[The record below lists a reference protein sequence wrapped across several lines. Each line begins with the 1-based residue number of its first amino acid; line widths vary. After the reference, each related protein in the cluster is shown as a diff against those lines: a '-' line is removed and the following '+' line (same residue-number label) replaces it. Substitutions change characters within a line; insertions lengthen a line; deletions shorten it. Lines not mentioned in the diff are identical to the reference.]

1 MAYSELIK
9 NYQCIRNYVRH
20 FYVYGFKN
28 REEYRDKSARS
39 YDDERRRVESWLG
52 EYMFFRQSSRGKT
65 VFLSVD
71 SRSILHNPLYK
82 SFKAKSFTA
91 KDITLHFYILDLLSR
106 GKEMTNR
113 EMMDHISLDYLSHFD
128 AGFSLDSSTL
138 RKKLKEYETLGLL
151 EVRRQGRDAYY
162 RLSED
167 KVRLSSWQDA
177 AAFFS
182 EAAPLGVIGSF
193 LLDKFR
199 SVPPYFGFKHH
210 YILHALDSQILCELL
225 TLIQERKSAALTVQS
240 PRSGKVSRQ
249 MVFPLKI
256 YISSQSGRQ
265 YLLSYFYLARHL
277 TFHRLDGIQAVSP
290 GVYDPDCGR
299 YAGYYEKF
307 RRHLWG
313 VSTGPGRQTSRVE
326 MTVRIGPGEDYIL
339 RRLERERRCGTVER
353 TGETT
358 WRFQAEVYD
367 PSELLPWLRTF
378 TGRIVSL
385 TCSDQ
390 TVVDT
395 FRADLA
401 QMREM
406 YGGGGHAFQ

>member
-151 EVRRQGRDAYY
+151 EVRRQGRDAY
-162 RLSED
+162 
-167 KVRLSSWQDA
+167 
-177 AAFFS
+177 
-182 EAAPLGVIGSF
+182 
-193 LLDKFR
+193 
-199 SVPPYFGFKHH
+199 
-210 YILHALDSQILCELL
+210 
-225 TLIQERKSAALTVQS
+225 
-240 PRSGKVSRQ
+240 
-249 MVFPLKI
+249 
-256 YISSQSGRQ
+256 
-265 YLLSYFYLARHL
+265 
-277 TFHRLDGIQAVSP
+277 
-290 GVYDPDCGR
+290 
-299 YAGYYEKF
+299 
-307 RRHLWG
+307 
-313 VSTGPGRQTSRVE
+313 
-326 MTVRIGPGEDYIL
+326 
-339 RRLERERRCGTVER
+339 
-353 TGETT
+353 
-358 WRFQAEVYD
+358 
-367 PSELLPWLRTF
+367 
-378 TGRIVSL
+378 
-385 TCSDQ
+385 
-390 TVVDT
+390 
-395 FRADLA
+395 
-401 QMREM
+401 
-406 YGGGGHAFQ
+406 